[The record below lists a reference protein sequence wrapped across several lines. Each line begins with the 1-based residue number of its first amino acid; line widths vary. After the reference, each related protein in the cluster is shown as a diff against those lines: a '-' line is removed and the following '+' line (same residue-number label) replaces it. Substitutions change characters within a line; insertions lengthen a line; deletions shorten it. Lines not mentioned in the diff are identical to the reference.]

1 MNRPIIT
8 NAKNSMYLHM
18 GVHVFSF
25 LIKGSDTAGKFSMM
39 HIQIRK
45 GFEPPPHTHTRESES
60 FYILEGCIRFSTGEE
75 VFEAN
80 PGDFVYLPKNVQ
92 HRWESLTEIS
102 KVLVILVPAGLEDL
116 FIQFSQPTADSNLPP
131 VPETPPSNEFMQKFV
146 TSLTQDY
153 GVIM

>member
-1 MNRPIIT
+1 MNKPIIT

-25 LIKGSDTAGKFSMM
+25 LFKGSDTAGKFSMM

-45 GFEPPPHTHTRESES
+45 GFESPPHTHTRENES
-60 FYILEGCIRFSTGEE
+60 FYILEGCMRFSVGDD

-80 PGDFVYLPKNVQ
+80 QGDFVYLPKNIM

-102 KVLVILVPAGLEDL
+102 
-116 FIQFSQPTADSNLPP
+116 
-131 VPETPPSNEFMQKFV
+131 
-146 TSLTQDY
+146 
-153 GVIM
+153 